1 MKKWSFPVGALVEL
15 APQLGRVDGVAL
27 RPRRREPLVPVV
39 SWDLAARRI
48 DHGRPGKREV
58 TLIQAE
64 HVAVVGQLLGRP
76 VDYLILRRNLLVSGV
91 NLLSLLGRRFTVG
104 GAVLE
109 ATGVCD
115 PCERMEEVLG
125 EGRPRGDDRP
135 RRDLRPGHRA
145 RRDRPE
151 RHPAPRL
158 ALSNAPRRHR
168 GVELCR
174 RVVLPRGRA

>member
-1 MKKWSFPVGALVEL
+1 MKKWSFPVSELVER
-15 APQLGRVDGVAL
+15 APQLGRVEGVAL
-27 RPRRREPLVPVV
+27 RPRRREPLVPVQ

-76 VDYLILRRNLLVSGV
+76 VDYLLLSGV
-91 NLLSLLGRRFTVG
+91 TLLSLLGRRFAVG
-104 GAVLE
+104 GVVLE

-125 EGRPRGDDRP
+125 EGGHAAVIGHGAICAQVVEPGLLAVGDT
-135 RRDLRPGHRA
+135 LRPAWR
-145 RRDRPE
+145 
-151 RHPAPRL
+151 
-158 ALSNAPRRHR
+158 
-168 GVELCR
+168 
-174 RVVLPRGRA
+174 

>member
-1 MKKWSFPVGALVEL
+1 MKKWSFPVSELVER
-15 APQLGRVDGVAL
+15 APQLGRVEGVAL
-27 RPRRREPLVPVV
+27 RPRRREPLVPVQ

-64 HVAVVGQLLGRP
+64 HVVVVGRLLGRP
-76 VDYLILRRNLLVSGV
+76 VDYLILRRNVLVSGV
-91 NLLSLLGRRFTVG
+91 NLLSLLGRRFSVG

-125 EGRPRGDDRP
+125 EGGHAAMIGHGGICAQVIEPGVIAVGDT
-135 RRDLRPGHRA
+135 LRPAWR
-145 RRDRPE
+145 
-151 RHPAPRL
+151 
-158 ALSNAPRRHR
+158 
-168 GVELCR
+168 
-174 RVVLPRGRA
+174 